1 MTATRT
7 PWVSVGGVTGS
18 DWRGAFVGK
27 RAESPFPKAL
37 RCLSG
42 ALFMGEDLLCQL
54 NIAFGPS
61 GSDVV
66 GDYWLAETRGFRQA
80 NAAWDHRPEDV
91 VFEEL
96 PKVLL
101 HLTGQIS
108 SVIIHGQ
115 QNTLDL
121 DLGAE

>member
-18 DWRGAFVGK
+18 DWRGAFVGR
-27 RAESPFPKAL
+27 RAESPLPSAL

-61 GSDVV
+61 GSDIV
-66 GDYWLAETRGFRQA
+66 GDYWLTEARGFCET
-80 NAAWDHRPEDV
+80 NTAWDDGFEDT

-96 PKVLL
+96 PQVML

-108 SVIIHGQ
+108 SGIVHRSE
-115 QNTLDL
+115 NAADL
-121 DLGAE
+121 AYDM